1 MLIDCDD
8 CAVRGRAC
16 ADCVVTVL
24 LSAPP
29 AGVELDDTEQ
39 QALAALAEGGLVP
52 KLRLVPIGMPDAQ
65 GPDLSRSVDPWPG
78 VGAAQSD
85 DRTCSQHRAG

>member
-1 MLIDCDD
+1 MLIDCED

-24 LSAPP
+24 LGAPP

-52 KLRLVPIGMPDAQ
+52 RLRLVPIGMPEAN
-65 GPDLSRSVDPWPG
+65 GGNGSAGLVAG
-78 VGAAQSD
+78 EIG
-85 DRTCSQHRAG
+85 DRTCSQHRTG